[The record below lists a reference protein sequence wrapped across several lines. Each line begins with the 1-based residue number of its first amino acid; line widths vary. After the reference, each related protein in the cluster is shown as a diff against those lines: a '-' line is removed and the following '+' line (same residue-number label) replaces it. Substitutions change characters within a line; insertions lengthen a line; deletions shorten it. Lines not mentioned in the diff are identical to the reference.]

1 MVKNLPANSGY
12 ARDLVSM
19 PGLGRPSGIGNGNT
33 LQYSC
38 LEISMD
44 RGAWWATI
52 HGVAKS
58 QTKLSNDVCMHV
70 CTHMCARAHTHTH
83 THTHTTITPIFLETK
98 GMLDKYSIIEGK
110 HGGPLLTI
118 SHIILLIETSKSEA
132 LGKRETH
139 ISPR

>member
-1 MVKNLPANSGY
+1 MH
-12 ARDLVSM
+12 ARVH
-19 PGLGRPSGIGNGNT
+19 T
-33 LQYSC
+33 
-38 LEISMD
+38 
-44 RGAWWATI
+44 
-52 HGVAKS
+52 
-58 QTKLSNDVCMHV
+58 HV
-70 CTHMCARAHTHTH
+70 RAHTNTH

>member
-1 MVKNLPANSGY
+1 MIFMFFTYWLSNREFYKNLLYHPSVFPGGAVVKNLPANSGY

-70 CTHMCARAHTHTH
+70 CTHMCARTPTHTH
-83 THTHTTITPIFLETK
+83 THTHNH
-98 GMLDKYSIIEGK
+98 YSNFSGNQRN
-110 HGGPLLTI
+110 
-118 SHIILLIETSKSEA
+118 A
-132 LGKRETH
+132 
-139 ISPR
+139 